1 LHSGNFYSFC
11 EKKQIEKHNNNSPEA
26 ADQMADD
33 NNNHNDLKNSN
44 KKIN

>member
-1 LHSGNFYSFC
+1 VVIFYSFC
-11 EKKQIEKHNNNSPEA
+11 EKKQTENEKNNSPEA

-33 NNNHNDLKNSN
+33 NNNHNDLKNGN